1 MGRLVTAAGHGPVP
15 LTAPLLAPRRRL
27 ASSARPH
34 FGTECDPR
42 AAALRCPCC
51 GPPPTFPTPVG
62 RMWTLR
68 GRHAPAAVPPSPT
81 SPQRRWPSRTSPV
94 YTTLRPNQSYKP
106 LHHFVLHR
114 FAGGHSGPSMDGF
127 FLLGSYPTRLSG
139 PVTAD
144 PRPPF
149 TPTAS
154 RHGLGHGRTHG
165 TTPSHVP
172 AWLRP
177 TRTTDTLTSPARSR
191 LLTPTGSLYGPGLD
205 ESRPRQGRR
214 LYTVQPPRGWSR

>member
-15 LTAPLLAPRRRL
+15 LPAPLPAPRRRL

-34 FGTECDPR
+34 IGTECDPR
-42 AAALRCPCC
+42 AAALRCPCRGPLLPSQPPWAGC
-51 GPPPTFPTPVG
+51 GPS
-62 RMWTLR
+62 R
-68 GRHAPAAVPPSPT
+68 GRHAPAAGSPSPT

-106 LHHFVLHR
+106 PHHFVLHR

-154 RHGLGHGRTHG
+154 RHGLGYGRTHG

-172 AWLRP
+172 ARLRP

-191 LLTPTGSLYGPGLD
+191 LLTPTGSLYGPGH
-205 ESRPRQGRR
+205 G
-214 LYTVQPPRGWSR
+214 